1 MYASLSFILIG
12 WSGQLKLIIILSVLV
27 ICASLGAFDIEYPE
41 ARVSDQVDD
50 YFGTLVPDPY
60 RWLEDVDSDE
70 TIEWIAA
77 QNDLWE
83 GFIEDIPHREWIR
96 ERFEDIYDYQRY
108 SMPYKRGERYFFSLN
123 DGLQDHSLFCYRE
136 SLDGEPVVLIDPN
149 EFPEEER
156 LSLAGTVV
164 TDDGELLAWAT
175 RGSGSD
181 WSTWYVMDIE
191 TQAALGDTILWTK
204 GGVSWNAD
212 NTGFYYTRYEEPE
225 EGEEYTERNVG
236 QRIMYH
242 RLGTSQNQDSLIY
255 ERLDKPEWFLGA
267 YETEDGRYLIIWVWD
282 SSLVSKYGMFYIDL
296 LSEDR
301 QLVELLGDFDAQ
313 YSLIGN
319 IGEYFYVR
327 TNLDAPHERIIC
339 IDINNPSRDNWGEI
353 IPESDEI
360 LESASILNNN
370 ESLVLQYSWDAFTKL
385 YLYDINGEFQNE
397 LELPCPG
404 TVWGFWG
411 LQSDTETFYI
421 FSSFLHPGEVYS
433 YDFETAEST
442 FLWAPEINADL
453 SQYDEVQVFYESQDG
468 TMIPMFLVYPKGIE
482 LDGSNPTLLTGYGG
496 FGVSMTPWF
505 STARLVWLEMGG
517 IYAIPCIRGGGEYGE
532 EWHLAGIKEN
542 RPVVFGDFISAA
554 EYLIEE
560 GYTSTPKLAISGSSN
575 GGTLLAACLNMRPDL
590 FGAAAP
596 GMGVMDLLRFHLF
609 TIGWAWVSEYG
620 DPDNPDEFD
629 FLLGYSPYHNIEPD
643 IEYPPVMISTADH
656 DDRVVPGHSFKYGA
670 RLQAAQAGDAP
681 ILMSI
686 HARAGHGGAVGL
698 SEGLDQLSDMYAF
711 FWQMLG
717 MSE

>member
-1 MYASLSFILIG
+1 MKS
-12 WSGQLKLIIILSVLV
+12 IIILSILV
-27 ICASLGAFDIEYPE
+27 ICASPGAFDIEYPE

-70 TIEWIAA
+70 TMEWIAA

-83 GFIEDIPHREWIR
+83 GFIEVIPQREWIR

-136 SLDGEPVVLIDPN
+136 TLDGEPVVLIDPN

-156 LSLAGTVV
+156 LSLAGIVV
-164 TDDGELLAWAT
+164 TDDGNMLAWAT
-175 RGSGSD
+175 SGSGSD

-191 TQAALGDTILWTK
+191 TQAALSDTILWTK

-212 NTGFYYTRYEEPE
+212 NSGFYYTRYEEPE
-225 EGEEYTERNVG
+225 EGEEYTERNDS
-236 QRIMYH
+236 QRILFH
-242 RLGTSQNQDSLIY
+242 RLGTSQDQDSLIY
-255 ERLDKPEWFLGA
+255 ERPDKPEWFLGA
-267 YETEDGRYLIIWVWD
+267 YETDDGRYLIIWIWD
-282 SSLVSKYGMFYIDL
+282 SSLVKKNGIFYIDL

-319 IGEYFYVR
+319 IGEEFYIR
-327 TNLDAPHERIIC
+327 TDLDAPHDKIIC
-339 IDINNPSRDNWGEI
+339 IDITEPSRENWREI

-360 LESASILNNN
+360 LESASILNNS
-370 ESLVLQYSWDAFTKL
+370 ESLVLQYSWDAYTKI
-385 YLYDINGEFQNE
+385 YLYDIKGEFQKE
-397 LELPCPG
+397 LELPCRG
-404 TVWGFWG
+404 TVWGFSG

-433 YDFETAEST
+433 YDFETGEST
-442 FLWAPEINADL
+442 FLWAPEINTDL
-453 SQYDEVQVFYESQDG
+453 SQYEEEQVFYESHDG
-468 TMIPMFLVYPKGIE
+468 TMIPMFLIYPKGIE

-496 FGVSMTPWF
+496 FGASMRPWF
-505 STARLVWLEMGG
+505 SAARLVWLEMGG

-542 RPVVFGDFISAA
+542 RPVVFGDFICAA
-554 EYLIEE
+554 EYLIDE
-560 GYTSTPKLAISGSSN
+560 GYTSTPKLAISGGSN
-575 GGTLLAACLNMRPDL
+575 GGTLVAACLNMRPDL
-590 FGAAAP
+590 FGAASPA
-596 GMGVMDLLRFHLF
+596 MGVMDLLRFHLF
-609 TIGWAWVSEYG
+609 TIGWAWISEYG
-620 DPDNPDEFD
+620 EPDDPEEFE
-629 FLLGYSPYHNIEPD
+629 FLLGYSPYHNIKPG
-643 IEYPPVMISTADH
+643 IEYPPTLISTADH

-670 RLQAAQAGDAP
+670 RLQAAQSGDAP

-686 HARAGHGGAVGL
+686 QSRAGHGGAVGM
-698 SEGLDQLSDMYAF
+698 SESLDQISDMYAF
-711 FWQMLG
+711 FWQILDLG
-717 MSE
+717 E

>member
-1 MYASLSFILIG
+1 M
-12 WSGQLKLIIILSVLV
+12 KLIIILSVLV
-27 ICASLGAFDIEYPE
+27 ICASPGAFDIEYPE

-70 TIEWIAA
+70 TMEWIAA

-83 GFIEDIPHREWIR
+83 GFIEIIPHREWIR

-108 SMPYKRGERYFFSLN
+108 SMPYKKGERYFFSLN
-123 DGLQDHSLFCYRE
+123 DGLQDHSIFCCRE
-136 SLDGEPVVLIDPN
+136 SLDGEPIVLINPN

-156 LSLAGTVV
+156 LSLAGIVV
-164 TDDGELLAWAT
+164 TDDGNMLAWAT
-175 RGSGSD
+175 SESGSD

-191 TQAALGDTILWTK
+191 TQAALSDTILWSK

-212 NTGFYYTRYEEPE
+212 NSGFYYTRYEEPE
-225 EGEEYTERNVG
+225 EGQEYTERNVG

-242 RLGTSQNQDSLIY
+242 RLGTSQDQDSLIY
-255 ERLDKPEWFLGA
+255 ERPDKPEWMIGA

-282 SSLVSKYGMFYIDL
+282 SSLVSKNGMFYIDL

-353 IPESDEI
+353 ISESEEI
-360 LESASILNNN
+360 LESASILNNS
-370 ESLVLQYSWDAFTKL
+370 ESLVLQYSWDAYSKIC
-385 YLYDINGEFQNE
+385 LYDIKGEFQKE
-397 LELPCPG
+397 LELPCRG
-404 TVWGFWG
+404 TVWGFWA
-411 LQSDTETFYI
+411 LQSDTETFYS

-433 YDFETAEST
+433 YDFETAESS

-453 SQYDEVQVFYESQDG
+453 SQYDEEQVFYESQDG

-554 EYLIEE
+554 EYLIKE
-560 GYTSTPKLAISGSSN
+560 GYTSTPKLAISGGSN
-575 GGTLLAACLNMRPDL
+575 GGTLVGACLNMRPDL

-596 GMGVMDLLRFHLF
+596 AMGVMDLLRFHLF

-670 RLQAAQAGDAP
+670 RLQAAQAGNAP

-711 FWQMLG
+711 FWQMLR